1 MTYKE
6 LTNQIKQKKSFLAVG
21 LDTDIGKIPKHL
33 LKEEDAMF
41 RFNKAIIDAT
51 HDLCI
56 SYKLNTAFYEVYASE
71 GWDILKRTIAYI
83 KENYPDIFVIADA
96 KRGDIGNTSTMYAK
110 AVFEGLNAD
119 AITLSPYMGR
129 DSIQP
134 FLQFDGKWVILL
146 ALTSNSGA
154 ADFQF
159 LKDSSNNMELYK
171 SVLSTAQEWGTP
183 ENTMFVTG
191 ATKAEYFKDIRV
203 IAPKNFLLVP
213 GIGSQGGDLHKV
225 IEYGKTEDIGLII
238 NSSRG
243 IIYASGEKDF
253 AEKAREKALE
263 IQIEMSSIF
272 TK

>member
-21 LDTDIGKIPKHL
+21 LDTDINKIPKHL
-33 LKEEDAMF
+33 LEKEDAIF
-41 RFNKAIIDAT
+41 EFNKAIIDAT

-56 SYKLNTAFYEVYASE
+56 SYKLNTAFYEVYGSE
-71 GWDILKRTIAYI
+71 GWDILKRTIRYI
-83 KENYPDIFVIADA
+83 KENYPEIFVIADA

-110 AVFEGLNAD
+110 AIFEGLNAD

-129 DSIQP
+129 DSIEP
-134 FLQFDGKWVILL
+134 FLQFEGKWVILL
-146 ALTSNSGA
+146 ALTSNAGA
-154 ADFQF
+154 ADFQ
-159 LKDSSNNMELYK
+159 LIKNKENQSELYK
-171 SVLSTAQEWGTP
+171 SVLQTAQEWGTP

-191 ATKAEYFKDIRV
+191 ATKAEYFKDIRA

-213 GIGSQGGDLHKV
+213 GIGSQGGDLQKV
-225 IEYGKTEDIGLII
+225 IEYGRTEDIGLII

-263 IQIEMSSIF
+263 LQGEMSLVII
-272 TK
+272 